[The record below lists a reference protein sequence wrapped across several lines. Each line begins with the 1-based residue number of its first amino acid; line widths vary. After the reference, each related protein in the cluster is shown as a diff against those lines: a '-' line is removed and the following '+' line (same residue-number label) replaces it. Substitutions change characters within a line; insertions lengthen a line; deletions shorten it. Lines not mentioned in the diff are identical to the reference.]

1 MRRFFQKLSPTQFV
15 VLSFAVVISMGVLLL
30 SLPFSN
36 HQKVFTPI
44 VDTLFTATSAVCVTG
59 LVTLETGTYFTM
71 FGQFVILLLIQIG
84 GLGLMTF
91 TTMMFVVL
99 GRRISLRDRM
109 LIAEQFN
116 QNQLSGAIKLVLS
129 IATLTGVIELIGAL
143 FLSIRFIPQ
152 FGVAKGIWFSVFHSV
167 SAFCNAGFD
176 LLGDGRFRSLIDYA
190 NDPIV
195 SLTICALIIL
205 GGLGFTVI
213 KDVNSK
219 RSWRKLNLHSKVVLA
234 STAVL
239 LMIGIVGFFSMEYGN
254 PNTLGAL
261 DWPGKI
267 LASIFQG
274 VTPRTAGFAT
284 VDFGKVEPETALLT
298 ILLMFTGASPSSTG
312 GGVKTTTI
320 ATLIFMLWF
329 MVRTGNDPI
338 IFNRRISTEAMDKAM
353 YIVLIGILIVSFST
367 ILILSAE
374 SFSLQQVLFEV
385 VSAFGTVGLSTGITS
400 SLTSFSKIVLIITM
414 FIGRVGG
421 LSLALALFRK
431 YDSHNVQWPEENI
444 LIG

>member
-1 MRRFFQKLSPTQFV
+1 M
-15 VLSFAVVISMGVLLL
+15 
-30 SLPFSN
+30 
-36 HQKVFTPI
+36 
-44 VDTLFTATSAVCVTG
+44 
-59 LVTLETGTYFTM
+59 
-71 FGQFVILLLIQIG
+71 
-84 GLGLMTF
+84 
-91 TTMMFVVL
+91 
-99 GRRISLRDRM
+99 
-109 LIAEQFN
+109 
-116 QNQLSGAIKLVLS
+116 
-129 IATLTGVIELIGAL
+129 
-143 FLSIRFIPQ
+143 
-152 FGVAKGIWFSVFHSV
+152 
-167 SAFCNAGFD
+167 
-176 LLGDGRFRSLIDYA
+176 
-190 NDPIV
+190 
-195 SLTICALIIL
+195 
-205 GGLGFTVI
+205 
-213 KDVNSK
+213 
-219 RSWRKLNLHSKVVLA
+219 
-234 STAVL
+234 
-239 LMIGIVGFFSMEYGN
+239 
-254 PNTLGAL
+254 
-261 DWPGKI
+261 
-267 LASIFQG
+267 
-274 VTPRTAGFAT
+274 TPRTAGFAT

-320 ATLIFMLWF
+320 FTLVFMLWF

-400 SLTSFSKIVLIITM
+400 SLTSFSKIVLVIPM

>member
-30 SLPFSN
+30 SLPISN

-71 FGQFVILLLIQIG
+71 FGQFVILMLIQIG

-176 LLGDGRFRSLIDYA
+176 LLGDGRFRSLIDYV

-219 RSWRKLNLHSKVVLA
+219 RSWKKFNLHSKVVLA

-239 LMIGIVGFFSMEYGN
+239 LVIGLVGFFSMEYGN
-254 PNTLGAL
+254 PETLGAL
-261 DWPGKI
+261 SWPGKI